1 MRWLIL
7 LTCPVIV
14 TLWKCHNE
22 VNLTCW
28 PIQMVCHTWQPPVLK
43 RANQREARIP
53 NKQYNQ
59 FTRMNFSMPRWTSR
73 QKDQISKFWRSA
85 NKVGMRHSLDESVP
99 LFGFVLQARVE
110 ITFTFIAL
118 EISDFVFLVANPE
131 MSILGIAF
139 FLCEG
144 RLFLLLFF
152 FFLFSLLL

>member
-1 MRWLIL
+1 MNVKTKGSDL
-7 LTCPVIV
+7 
-14 TLWKCHNE
+14 E
-22 VNLTCW
+22 VL
-28 PIQMVCHTWQPPVLK
+28 
-43 RANQREARIP
+43 E
-53 NKQYNQ
+53 
-59 FTRMNFSMPRWTSR
+59 
-73 QKDQISKFWRSA
+73 SA

-144 RLFLLLFF
+144 RLFLLFF
-152 FFLFSLLL
+152 FFYFLFLFSQ